1 MDRTGKQVYPPLNGE
16 PYPDAQ
22 AELFLAIQSP
32 TWGTG
37 SSVKVEADPPGGA
50 NDAAMAALFGKGT
63 VNAPVAMGGVDGLQ
77 EEICVWLDT
86 LEEQLGNITRIWT
99 DLGAR
104 MNRVELTKNRLE
116 FDNLVLE
123 TLQSEN
129 DDINMAYALTL
140 LQMAETVY
148 NASLAVG
155 ARVIQPSLIDFL
167 G

>member
-1 MDRTGKQVYPPLNGE
+1 
-16 PYPDAQ
+16 
-22 AELFLAIQSP
+22 
-32 TWGTG
+32 
-37 SSVKVEADPPGGA
+37 
-50 NDAAMAALFGKGT
+50 MAALFGKGT
-63 VNAPVAMGGVDGLQ
+63 ANAPVAMGGVDGLKA
-77 EEICVWLDT
+77 EVCTWLDT
-86 LEEQLGNITRIWT
+86 LEAQLGNLTRVWT

-116 FDNLVLE
+116 FDNIVLE

-129 DDINMAYALTL
+129 EDVNLAYAISM

-167 G
+167 R